1 MPIEKYSSFTDEINL
16 VFHFS
21 SVQKMRL
28 KNDISL
34 LLRETYDVFI
44 HIEKYVHCFLNSYKC
59 EHRSLAEVLMVHV
72 CHVTYS
78 ICGMIVHF
86 AHILMFLLTK

>member
-34 LLRETYDVFI
+34 LLRKKYWWLIKRTAENM
-44 HIEKYVHCFLNSYKC
+44 HIEKYVNEGK
-59 EHRSLAEVLMVHV
+59 
-72 CHVTYS
+72 
-78 ICGMIVHF
+78 
-86 AHILMFLLTK
+86 